1 MLRVIRPSA
10 EAPRRRERSWVLW
23 LLLGI
28 LPLLLAVGCGGG
40 DSEAGDSSD
49 STAVAEADTSE
60 SSEPERKEKT
70 ITVDAAEVRQGELVI
85 PIYADGAIRT
95 PQSVDVR
102 TKVAGEVVEVYVKDG
117 DRVRRGQLLAKID
130 QRPYVLDLEE
140 SRYRHLQA
148 LTQIAVEGDTLNIQ
162 KETLDQ
168 FEEKRSEFEDLH
180 RRGRMTRTE
189 YQARLLQLELEAL
202 QGGAFRSEV
211 LSQRTGLADAIVSEE
226 RAKLN
231 LENTEIRAPFNG
243 VVQGVDVVRGEI
255 ASVGI
260 TVCELYNNERLEA
273 VVNVL
278 EADLGNLVEGR
289 PVLLAVPATGDT
301 LRAEVDVISPY
312 LDESSRTCEVL
323 VRFENTEGRF
333 RPGMFVRAEIA
344 GWIYPDLLQVPK
356 AAVLT
361 RDDRPLVFKVVDDRA
376 QWLYVDTGLEN
387 PNWVEILQVHSGG
400 SLAPGEKVVVTNHL
414 TLAHEAKIKVR
425 RTQPP
430 KDRWALASNQ
440 AGDSK

>member
-10 EAPRRRERSWVLW
+10 EGPRRRGRWRALW
-23 LLLGI
+23 LLWGI

-40 DSEAGDSSD
+40 ESETVETSD

-95 PQSVDVR
+95 PRSVEVR
-102 TKVAGEVVEVYVKDG
+102 TKVAGEVVDVYVRDG

-130 QRPYVLDLEE
+130 ERPYILDLEE

-148 LTQIAVEGDTLNIQ
+148 LTQIAVEGDTLNI
-162 KETLDQ
+162 KGEILAR
-168 FEEKRSEFEDLH
+168 FEEQRGELEDLH
-180 RRGRMTRTE
+180 RRGQLTRTE
-189 YQARLLQLELEAL
+189 YQARLLKLELEAL
-202 QGGAFRSEV
+202 QDGAFRSEV
-211 LSQRTGLADAIVSEE
+211 LSQRTGLADAVVSEE

-243 VVQGVDVVRGEI
+243 IVQGVDVVPGEI
-255 ASVGI
+255 ASIGI
-260 TVCELYNNERLEA
+260 TVCQVYNNERLEA
-273 VVNVL
+273 AVNVL

-289 PVLLAVPATGDT
+289 PVLLAIPATGDT
-301 LRAEVDVISPY
+301 LRARVDVISPY

-361 RDDRPLVFKVVDDRA
+361 RDDRPLVFKVVEDRA

-387 PNWVEILQVHSGG
+387 ANWVEILNVHSGG

-440 AGDSK
+440 AGESP

>member
-1 MLRVIRPSA
+1 MPRVIRPSA
-10 EAPRRRERSWVLW
+10 EGPRRRGRPWVLW
-23 LLLGI
+23 LLFGI
-28 LPLLLAVGCGGG
+28 LPLLLATGCGGG
-40 DSEAGDSSD
+40 DSETGDSSD

-95 PQSVDVR
+95 PRSVEVR
-102 TKVAGEVVEVYVKDG
+102 TKVAGEVVDVHVKDG

-130 QRPYVLDLEE
+130 ERPYILDLEE

-162 KETLDQ
+162 GEILAQ
-168 FEEKRSEFEDLH
+168 FEEERSEIEDLH
-180 RRGRMTRTE
+180 SRGRLTRTE
-189 YQARLLQLELEAL
+189 YKARVLQLELEAL

-211 LSQRTGLADAIVSEE
+211 LQQRTGMADAIVSEE

-243 VVQGVDVVRGEI
+243 IVQGVNVVRGEI

-260 TVCELYNNERLEA
+260 TVCQVYNNERLEA
-273 VVNVL
+273 AVNVL

-387 PNWVEILQVHSGG
+387 ANWVEILKVHSGG
-400 SLAPGEKVVVTNHL
+400 SLAPGEKIVVTNHL

-440 AGDSK
+440 AGDSP

>member
-1 MLRVIRPSA
+1 
-10 EAPRRRERSWVLW
+10 
-23 LLLGI
+23 
-28 LPLLLAVGCGGG
+28 
-40 DSEAGDSSD
+40 
-49 STAVAEADTSE
+49 
-60 SSEPERKEKT
+60 
-70 ITVDAAEVRQGELVI
+70 
-85 PIYADGAIRT
+85 
-95 PQSVDVR
+95 
-102 TKVAGEVVEVYVKDG
+102 
-117 DRVRRGQLLAKID
+117 
-130 QRPYVLDLEE
+130 
-140 SRYRHLQA
+140 
-148 LTQIAVEGDTLNIQ
+148 LT
-162 KETLDQ
+162 Q
-168 FEEKRSEFEDLH
+168 FEEKRSEIEDLH
-180 RRGRMTRTE
+180 SRGRLTRTE
-189 YQARLLQLELEAL
+189 YKARLLQLELEAL

-211 LSQRTGLADAIVSEE
+211 LQQRTGMADAIVSEE

-243 VVQGVDVVRGEI
+243 IVQGVNVVRGEI

-260 TVCELYNNERLEA
+260 TVCQVYNNERLEA
-273 VVNVL
+273 AVNVL

-301 LRAEVDVISPY
+301 LRAKVDVISPY

-387 PNWVEILQVHSGG
+387 ANWVEILKVHSGG

-440 AGDSK
+440 AGDSP